1 MIKPKHLEKGDT
13 VAIVSL
19 STTLS
24 CGSLRTT
31 AACAANAA
39 SIAANNVNFL
49 IFVFPFT
56 SSLRFKSLRFK
67 SLRFKSL
74 RFKSP
79 LRGFKYLKAEGR
91 FKGLCPT

>member
-1 MIKPKHLEKGDT
+1 MAS

-67 SLRFKSL
+67 S
-74 RFKSP
+74 P